1 MKNEASFNKL
11 KARLEWH
18 QEEVSNLTMAIMQL
32 EDKIDEAIAAR
43 ERHNGAIKELQY
55 IANAIAET
63 TGGNPITDPLAD
75 SDQ

>member
-1 MKNEASFNKL
+1 MKNDASFNKL

-18 QEEVSNLTMAIMQL
+18 QQEVNNLTMAIMQL
-32 EDKIDEAIAAR
+32 NEKIDEAIAAR
-43 ERHNGAIKELQY
+43 ERHNGAIKELQH

-63 TGGNPITDPLAD
+63 AGGNPVTDPLAD